1 MKAAGRH
8 DRFPHP
14 GPLPEGEGD
23 KEHLRR
29 DFHGNPPPRGGR
41 GPRGEGAN
49 NQRLRFLGPPAAG
62 GGLNGYVVRI
72 VIGSQGDLVALRLVN
87 SSGSDELDRAAEQI
101 VRQTAPFPPVPAE
114 LEKHTSRLKLI
125 INMRFEGSKN
135 LVPE

>member
-1 MKAAGRH
+1 M
-8 DRFPHP
+8 
-14 GPLPEGEGD
+14 
-23 KEHLRR
+23 
-29 DFHGNPPPRGGR
+29 
-41 GPRGEGAN
+41 
-49 NQRLRFLGPPAAG
+49 GPPAAG

-114 LEKHTSRLKLI
+114 LEKQTSRLKLI